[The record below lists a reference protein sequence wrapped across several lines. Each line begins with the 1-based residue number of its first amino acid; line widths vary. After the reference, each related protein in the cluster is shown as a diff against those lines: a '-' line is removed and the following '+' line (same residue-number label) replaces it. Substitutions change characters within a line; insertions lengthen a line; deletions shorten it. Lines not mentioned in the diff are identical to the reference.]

1 MTDAQTNALIPHEAA
16 TKATTIPHE
25 VVSKAATL
33 AAIEVTFREVIV
45 PLAAVIQADILTEIR
60 AALEAVIREILVADT
75 KATPGA
81 DIRLIGADFLRTI

>member
-1 MTDAQTNALIPHEAA
+1 
-16 TKATTIPHE
+16 
-25 VVSKAATL
+25 
-33 AAIEVTFREVIV
+33 V
-45 PLAAVIQADILTEIR
+45 PLAAVIKADILTEIR